1 MEPTIIRQRA
11 AIREGGVSFSNDP
24 AVAISNDPNEPIT
37 IRMKKNSETA
47 LGAQQRLRRIEGR
60 HNPLVKQLRQAFSRA
75 ELTESGDCAVEG
87 LRILEEAIRSGL
99 RFSAVFFRE
108 SAQDRAERLLPQIG
122 AQVETLLLPDKLFDS
137 LVPSESPQGVAALV
151 RLKEFSLDDTM
162 ERLQVGPIVV
172 LSGLQDPGNLGT
184 IVRSA
189 EAFGSAAVVL
199 GEGTVSP
206 FNSKVVRAS
215 AGSVFRLPVI
225 HGHGKSAVTKLEEVS
240 EKLRAKGVRL
250 IATSS
255 HKGTP
260 LDQADLKGA
269 VAIYFGNEGS
279 GLPREVMAKMDETVV
294 IPHTAQVESLN
305 AGVAASIVLYEAARQ
320 RQ

>member
-1 MEPTIIRQRA
+1 
-11 AIREGGVSFSNDP
+11 
-24 AVAISNDPNEPIT
+24 
-37 IRMKKNSETA
+37 MKKPQETM
-47 LGAQQRLRRIEGR
+47 LSAQQRLRRVEGR
-60 HNPLVKQLRQAFSRA
+60 HNPLVKQLRMAFSRA
-75 ELTESGDCAVEG
+75 EPTESGDCAIEG

-151 RLKEFSLDDTM
+151 RLKQFSLDDLV
-162 ERLQVGPIVV
+162 ERLHIGPIVV
-172 LSGLQDPGNLGT
+172 IAGLQDPGNLGT
-184 IVRSA
+184 ILRSA
-189 EAFGSAAVVL
+189 EAFGCAGAVL

-206 FNSKVVRAS
+206 FNSKVIRAS
-215 AGSVFRLPVI
+215 AGSVFRLPIV
-225 HGHGKSAVTKLEEVS
+225 HGQAHGQAKSERVKLEEIS
-240 EKLRAKGVRL
+240 QKLRAQGVRQF
-250 IATSS
+250 ATSS

-260 LDQADLKGA
+260 LDQTDFKSSA
-269 VAIYFGNEGS
+269 AIFFGNEGA
-279 GLPREVMAKMDETVV
+279 GLSREVMTKMDESIA

-320 RQ
+320 RK

>member
-1 MEPTIIRQRA
+1 
-11 AIREGGVSFSNDP
+11 
-24 AVAISNDPNEPIT
+24 
-37 IRMKKNSETA
+37 MKNVSETA
-47 LGAQQRLRRIEGR
+47 LSAQHRLRRIEGR

-75 ELTESGDCAVEG
+75 ELTEAGDCAIEG

-108 SAQDRAERLLPQIG
+108 SAQDRAERLLPQLG
-122 AQVETLLLPDKLFDS
+122 SQVETLLLPDKLFDS

-151 RLKEFSLDDTM
+151 RLKAFTLDDVVES

-172 LSGLQDPGNLGT
+172 LAGLQDPGNLGT
-184 IVRSA
+184 ILRSS
-189 EAFGSAAVVL
+189 EAFGSAGVVL

-225 HGHGKSAVTKLEEVS
+225 HGHGKSATSKLGEVS
-240 EKLRAKGVRL
+240 EKLWAKGVRL

-255 HKGTP
+255 HKGTQ
-260 LDQADLKGA
+260 LDQADLQSA
-269 VAIYFGNEGS
+269 VAIFFGNEGA
-279 GLPREVMAKMDETVV
+279 GLPREVMSKMDEVIA

-320 RQ
+320 RK

>member
-1 MEPTIIRQRA
+1 
-11 AIREGGVSFSNDP
+11 
-24 AVAISNDPNEPIT
+24 
-37 IRMKKNSETA
+37 MKKTA
-47 LGAQQRLRRIEGR
+47 GTVLSTQSRLRRIEGR

-75 ELTESGDCAVEG
+75 ELTEAGDCAIEG

-99 RFSAVFFRE
+99 RFTAVFFRE
-108 SAQDRAERLLPQIG
+108 SSQDRADRLLPQLG
-122 AQVETLLLPDKLFDS
+122 AQVETLLLPDTLFDS

-151 RLKEFSLDDTM
+151 RLKQFSLDDVL

-172 LSGLQDPGNLGT
+172 LAGLQDPGNLGT
-184 IVRSA
+184 ILRSA
-189 EAFGSAAVVL
+189 EAFGSAGVVL

-225 HGHGKSAVTKLEEVS
+225 HGHGKAATRLAEVS
-240 EKLRAKGVRL
+240 DALRAQKVRL
-250 IATSS
+250 LATSS

-260 LDQADLKGA
+260 LDQADLKGPT
-269 VAIYFGNEGS
+269 AIFFGNEGA
-279 GLPREVMAKMDETVV
+279 GLPREVMAMMDEFIS
-294 IPHTAQVESLN
+294 IPHTQQVESLN

-320 RQ
+320 RK

>member
-1 MEPTIIRQRA
+1 MRNP
-11 AIREGGVSFSNDP
+11 
-24 AVAISNDPNEPIT
+24 
-37 IRMKKNSETA
+37 SESA
-47 LGAQQRLRRIEGR
+47 LNAQHRLRRIEGR

-75 ELTESGDCAVEG
+75 ELTESGDCAIEG

-108 SAQDRAERLLPQIG
+108 STQDRAERLLPQIG

-151 RLKEFSLDDTM
+151 RLKEFSLDDVLEE
-162 ERLQVGPIVV
+162 ERMQVGPIVV
-172 LSGLQDPGNLGT
+172 LAGLQDPGNLGT
-184 IVRSA
+184 ILRSS
-189 EAFGSAAVVL
+189 EAFGSAGVVL

-215 AGSVFRLPVI
+215 AGSVFRLPII
-225 HGHGKSAVTKLEEVS
+225 HGQGKSATGKLEEVCG
-240 EKLRAKGVRL
+240 KLRAQGVRL

-260 LDQADLKGA
+260 LNQADLKGTT
-269 VAIYFGNEGS
+269 AIFFGNEGA
-279 GLPREVMAKMDETVV
+279 GLPRDVMAKMDEFIS
-294 IPHTAQVESLN
+294 IPHTQQVESLN

-320 RQ
+320 RKKAPSC

>member
-1 MEPTIIRQRA
+1 MKR
-11 AIREGGVSFSNDP
+11 VS
-24 AVAISNDPNEPIT
+24 EL
-37 IRMKKNSETA
+37 A
-47 LGAQQRLRRIEGR
+47 LSAQHKLRRIEGR

-75 ELTESGDCAVEG
+75 ELTEAGDCAIEG

-108 SAQDRAERLLPQIG
+108 SSQDRADRLLPQLG
-122 AQVETLLLPDKLFDS
+122 AQVETLLLPDKLFDGI
-137 LVPSESPQGVAALV
+137 VPSESPQGVAALV
-151 RLKEFSLDDTM
+151 RLKQFSLDNVL
-162 ERLQVGPIVV
+162 ERVQVGPIVV
-172 LSGLQDPGNLGT
+172 LAGLQDPGNLGT
-184 IVRSA
+184 ILRSA
-189 EAFGSAAVVL
+189 EAFGSAGAVL

-225 HGHGKSAVTKLEEVS
+225 HGHGKSATAKLEEVS

-260 LDQADLKGA
+260 LDQADLKSA
-269 VAIYFGNEGS
+269 VAIFFGNEGA
-279 GLPREVMAKMDETVV
+279 GLSREVMSKMDEVIA

-320 RQ
+320 RK

>member
-1 MEPTIIRQRA
+1 
-11 AIREGGVSFSNDP
+11 
-24 AVAISNDPNEPIT
+24 
-37 IRMKKNSETA
+37 MKKPSETA
-47 LGAQQRLRRIEGR
+47 LSAKHRLRRIEGR
-60 HNPLVKQLRQAFSRA
+60 HNPLVKQLRLAFSRA
-75 ELTESGDCAVEG
+75 ELTDAGDCAIEG

-122 AQVETLLLPDKLFDS
+122 AQVETLLLPDKLFDT

-151 RLKEFSLDDTM
+151 RLKEFSLDDVTET
-162 ERLQVGPIVV
+162 ERLQVGPIIV
-172 LSGLQDPGNLGT
+172 LAGLQDPGNLGT
-184 IVRSA
+184 ILRSS
-189 EAFGSAAVVL
+189 EAFGSAGVVL

-225 HGHGKSAVTKLEEVS
+225 HGQTNERGKPSTAKLEEVS
-240 EKLRAKGVRL
+240 EKLRLKDVRL

-269 VAIYFGNEGS
+269 VAIFFGNEGS
-279 GLPREVMAKMDETVV
+279 GLSREVMAKMDEVIA
-294 IPHTAQVESLN
+294 IPHTQQVESLN

-320 RQ
+320 RK